1 MKKPLII
8 LLALSLSLTSC
19 TLFELE
25 VDSEPREEYIEPSE
39 EDSEPTEEDSEPTEE
54 DSVLRE
60 EYSQPLIF
68 LEKHKMSTWK
78 RTGKYDHEQIFY
90 LRIMSESDIVTE
102 IWSSSNTNEI
112 WSLTNTDKDCYF
124 KGLYYGGS
132 NFSIVEDTENNLI
145 IEGMPIFSSSL
156 RRYEMSIRN
165 DTLIESRDFYSGASA
180 IIEINTW
187 VRSEVNVDSLKLCE
201 YTPDG
206 SNPPPPF

>member
-8 LLALSLSLTSC
+8 LLTLSLFFSSC
-19 TLFELE
+19 SSSQLDDELE
-25 VDSEPREEYIEPSE
+25 EVVNEPNVEYN
-39 EDSEPTEEDSEPTEE
+39 EPTEEESEPTEE

-60 EYSQPLIF
+60 EYSQPLTF
-68 LEKHKMSTWK
+68 LEKHKKSTWK
-78 RTGKYDHEQIFY
+78 RTGKYDHEQKFY
-90 LRIMSESDIVTE
+90 ARIMSDSNIVAE

-124 KGLYYGGS
+124 KGLYSGGS

-145 IEGMPIFSSSL
+145 ITGMPGFSSSL

-201 YTPDG
+201 ITPDD